1 VLSQPPSI
9 RRMSPTTQLTG
20 NPNPENRPWR
30 ITKSPSAT
38 TKPGS
43 YFKVGGA
50 AFTSS
55 NSPSRP
61 GAMWALCWM

>member
-1 VLSQPPSI
+1 MLSQDAALDPEDVHHDPGD
-9 RRMSPTTQLTG
+9 RQ
-20 NPNPENRPWR
+20 PNPENRPWR

-61 GAMWALCWM
+61 GAMWAL